1 MVDGWNTTATDINTR
16 AERSIR
22 RQQEDQQDAVEDRAE
37 EVQDSFED
45 AMQDWEEN
53 DEVFEDEVEAAQQ
66 NAHEQAEAAGIPEDM
81 EALGN
86 DIGAQFEAWGSMR
99 RVAPVQSLSSQ
110 DKRSVQRLLNKLER
124 QIDGVLATI

>member
-1 MVDGWNTTATDINTR
+1 MVNGWNETAMDIDAR
-16 AERSIR
+16 AERSVR

-37 EVQDSFED
+37 EVQESFED
-45 AMQDWEEN
+45 AMEDWESN
-53 DEVFEDEVEAAQQ
+53 DETFRNEVMAAQQ
-66 NAHEQAEAAGIPEDM
+66 DAEDSVEAAGIPEDM
-81 EALGN
+81 EALGD